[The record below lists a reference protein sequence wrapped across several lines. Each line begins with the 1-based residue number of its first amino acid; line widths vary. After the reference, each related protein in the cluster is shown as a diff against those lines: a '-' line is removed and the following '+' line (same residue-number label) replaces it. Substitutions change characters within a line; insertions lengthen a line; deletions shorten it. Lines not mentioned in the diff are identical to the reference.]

1 MAGVITTDKKE
12 LPRAFGNPQV
22 AYSELSNLRQKQ
34 DRTEVR
40 KGFEKQMDSLI
51 QMYVASLKNQD
62 PFSEKS
68 NTESGV
74 QIAGTTATISSLN
87 QISEQVEDL
96 IDNSKKSQ
104 LLNAAGFQG
113 QEVYYDDSARE
124 YKGHN
129 EEFNY
134 ELKAPSFLPT
144 NAPIKAL
151 IKIVDEKGMV
161 VFSNQDKNAIIGKNR
176 FSWDGRDNNGKEVKR
191 GKYRIEVTA
200 SSPSS
205 NGLSSIPIEA
215 SSYLSGIVDAIETK
229 DGTVKLLVN
238 GKLIDQDQ
246 VKKIATSIDK
256 EASRQLSA
264 NQYIGYIGKKVSI
277 DLSRIEVNGGKAEIA
292 INNPI
297 NNHGK
302 VKLEI
307 YGENSKYIKTVEYA
321 TMPMNSRLELDAN
334 KHNIPDG
341 IYTCKVWVEDK
352 DNENKMTLLDGSD
365 QIDVTSIDLTTG
377 QITDG
382 KKKYSVKSIREVTG
396 QSSNETSLIN
406 QGGYYIGKQV
416 QFSDDRFVFNGESLP
431 VDLRISKPLAG
442 RKLGPVELRI
452 YKGDELVAHVGKPAD
467 ELYHQEEEPVP
478 RFDQLNPYGRRQ
490 VTRYIRTQFRLPE
503 AHNFG
508 HLNQEMKLLV
518 NNYIEKQLRNGVF
531 FKDGQDYRD
540 ETTKLRNMGIVKLNW
555 DGILS
560 SGVRALAGEPYR
572 YEVITS
578 TTANDNSDQRDTK
591 EPITSVGLVREST
604 VIDGAL
610 KLVLSDGKEISPDA
624 IIRVG

>member
-1 MAGVITTDKKE
+1 MVGVITTDKKE

-113 QEVYYDDSARE
+113 QEVYYDDSACE

-134 ELKAPSFLPT
+134 ELKAPSFLPA

-176 FSWDGRDNNGKEVKR
+176 FSWDGRDNNGKEIKR

-205 NGLSSIPIEA
+205 NGLGSIPIEA

-246 VKKIATSIDK
+246 VKKIATSLDK

-277 DLSRIEVNGGKAEIA
+277 DLSRIEINGGKAEIA
-292 INNPI
+292 IKNPVI
-297 NNHGK
+297 NSGK
-302 VKLEI
+302 IKLEI

-321 TMPMNSRLELDAN
+321 AMPKSSRLELDAN
-334 KHNIPDG
+334 KYNIPDG
-341 IYTCKVWVEDK
+341 IYTCKVFVEDK
-352 DNENKMTLLDGSD
+352 DNENEMTLLDGSD

-382 KKKYSVKSIREVTG
+382 KKKYNVKNIREVTG

-416 QFSDDRFVFNGESLP
+416 EFVDDSFVFNSESYEVAFP
-431 VDLRISKPLAG
+431 VYKPSNDRI
-442 RKLGPVELRI
+442 LGDARVQI
-452 YKGDELVAHVGKPAD
+452 YKDGQLVKILTKPAAELYEEKPTFDELDNDSKLIVNDYIAT
-467 ELYHQEEEPVP
+467 
-478 RFDQLNPYGRRQ
+478 NP
-490 VTRYIRTQFRLPE
+490 QFKRPGVKKYPNLSAPEKRLID
-503 AHNFG
+503 
-508 HLNQEMKLLV
+508 
-518 NNYIEKQLRNGVF
+518 NYIEKEFRAGHL
-531 FKDGQDYRD
+531 FKTVQDKND
-540 ETTKLRNMGIVKLNW
+540 KLTKFRNMGVIVVKW
-555 DGILS
+555 DGVLDPA
-560 SGVRALAGEPYR
+560 GRAVEGQSYR
-572 YEVITS
+572 YQVITS
-578 TTANDNSDQRDTK
+578 TTARDGSDQLDTK
-591 EPITSVGLVREST
+591 EPITRVGLVREST